1 MSVDVADRYLA
12 DRVMTATP
20 AELTGMLYDAAVGCV
35 RSAIAHQEQGDWLA
49 ASPKLIKAQSIVMEL
64 RSALNT
70 EAGGPLA
77 DRLSALYTYS
87 FTKLLAANTK
97 RDTNAAREVLNI
109 LTPIQLAWRE
119 ACLRKAA

>member
-20 AELTGMLYDAAVGCV
+20 AELTGMLYDAAVGSV
-35 RSAIAHQEQGDWLA
+35 RSAIASQEQGEWTA
-49 ASPKLIKAQSIVMEL
+49 AGTKLIKAQSILLEL
-64 RSALNT
+64 RSALNSD
-70 EAGGPLA
+70 AGELA

-97 RDTNAAREVLNI
+97 RDTEAAREVLNI
-109 LTPIQLAWRE
+109 LIPIQQAWRQ